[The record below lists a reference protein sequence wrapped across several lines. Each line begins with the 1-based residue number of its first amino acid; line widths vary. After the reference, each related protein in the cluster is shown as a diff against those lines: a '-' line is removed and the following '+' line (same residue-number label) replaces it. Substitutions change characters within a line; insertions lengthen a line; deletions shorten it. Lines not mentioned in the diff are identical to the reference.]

1 MGRSKK
7 KSRSS
12 ASRLNPL
19 ANNNNNGISKKDA
32 SLIDRKLQPLL
43 KSLESVVPNDRSMA
57 LGSITV
63 MCEDPHMRK
72 LLLKQKLV
80 QIITTKLLSD
90 KNTEIVVEAY
100 GLLRNLCLEEGYD
113 VSVHLWRS
121 EIWVSILDGFKKL
134 NESLKVLGA
143 SSNNE
148 NIKKNTAQNKES
160 KRLLFDFAENLLSLI
175 VALCNGSD
183 IILDDVL
190 KSDKLEQIFEV
201 IINLL
206 NYGTDKLPI
215 NLINTILDV
224 IYDFSTESFQFIEAI
239 TNNQELAAFVQTL
252 PNLKKDPSNNFN
264 ELTEILSQGI
274 YLQFLDLDMTY
285 EQANEIIHKVCE
297 SINDIN
303 LKDLESDLSSIAQD
317 EDIANSANSEVAAKI
332 KEYTRKRAL
341 ATMKLQSIEI
351 AIDLITA
358 ITEIL
363 AAKYEEQ
370 GNKKIPDQLLETLT
384 VFVPHVLTTLA
395 DMFPSR
401 ILIGW
406 NNLLWLF
413 MTLGV
418 NFYELPENGYKNLWN
433 FVKKEQSLDTE
444 DVSLKVGC
452 MSVVWAMLKAASMNT
467 ESTAIV
473 TELGLFKN
481 PEYVQSVIDE
491 YRKATDIELKQRC
504 VSVLA
509 SLALIQGQIEINKII
524 GQFMLGELATE
535 KVDALILV
543 EITNFLFEI
552 YSDGDF
558 DYDTEVFINGGFLNI
573 LKTKVV
579 PNLKQ
584 QFKFID
590 RNKTPELKERATET
604 FNTLDSFINYK
615 ANEKPQN

>member
-19 ANNNNNGISKKDA
+19 ANNNNNNGLSKKDA
-32 SLIDRKLQPLL
+32 SLVDRKLQPLL
-43 KSLESVVPNDRSMA
+43 KNLESVVPNDRSMA
-57 LGSITV
+57 LGSISV

-80 QIITTKLLSD
+80 SIITTKLLSD

-121 EIWVSILDGFKKL
+121 EIWISILDGFNKL
-134 NESLKVLGA
+134 KESLKVLSA
-143 SSNNE
+143 TSNNE

-160 KRLLFDFAENLLSLI
+160 KRLLFDFAENLLSLV

-183 IILDDVL
+183 NILEEVL
-190 KSDKLEQIFEV
+190 KSDKLDKIFEV
-201 IINLL
+201 ITDLL
-206 NYGTDKLPI
+206 TYGVDKLPI
-215 NLINTILDV
+215 NLFNTILDV
-224 IYDFSTESFQFIEAI
+224 IYDFSTESFEFIEAI
-239 TNNQELAAFVQTL
+239 SSVEYLASFIQTL
-252 PNLKKDPSNNFN
+252 PNLKRSTENNYN
-264 ELTEILSQGI
+264 ELTEVLAQGI
-274 YLQFLDLDMTY
+274 YLQFLDLEITY
-285 EQANEIIHKVCE
+285 EQANEIIHKVCG

-303 LKDLESDLSSIAQD
+303 LKELEHDLSSIAQD
-317 EDIANSANSEVAAKI
+317 EDIANTANTEVAAKI
-332 KEYTRKRAL
+332 KEYTKKRAI
-341 ATMKLQSIEI
+341 ASMKLQSIEI

-370 GNKKIPDQLLETLT
+370 GKKKIPEQLQETLT
-384 VFVPHVLTTLA
+384 IFVPHVFTTLA

-406 NNLLWLF
+406 NNLLWLY
-413 MTLGV
+413 MSIRV
-418 NFYELPENGYKNLWN
+418 NFYELPDNGYKSLWA
-433 FVKKEQSLDTE
+433 FVKKEQSIETDDL
-444 DVSLKVGC
+444 SLKVGS
-452 MSVVWAMLKAASMNT
+452 MSVIWALLKAASLNPD
-467 ESTAIV
+467 SSAILSD
-473 TELGLFKN
+473 LGLYNNVEFVN
-481 PEYVQSVIDE
+481 SVISE
-491 YRKATDIELKQRC
+491 YKSTTDLELKQRC
-504 VSVLA
+504 CGVLA
-509 SLALIQGQIEINKII
+509 ALALMQGQIEINRII
-524 GQFMLGELATE
+524 GQFIIQELSTE
-535 KVDALILV
+535 KVDGLILV
-543 EITNFLFEI
+543 ELTNFIFEI

-558 DYDTEVFINGGFLNI
+558 DYDTEVFVNGGFLEI

-590 RNKTPELKERATET
+590 RNKNPELKERATET
-604 FNTLDSFINYK
+604 YNMLDSFINYK
-615 ANEKPQN
+615 ATEKS